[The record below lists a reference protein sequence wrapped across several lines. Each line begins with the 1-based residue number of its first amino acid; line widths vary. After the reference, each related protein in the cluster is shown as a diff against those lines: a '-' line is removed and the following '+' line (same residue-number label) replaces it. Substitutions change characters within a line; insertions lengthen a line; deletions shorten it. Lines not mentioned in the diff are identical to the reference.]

1 MTVPQCVDSPGEGP
15 AHGAQGWHVIV
26 VIVLITVFV
35 LACDSVSPEWLSAA
49 AALIGVLAGS
59 AQRN

>member
-1 MTVPQCVDSPGEGP
+1 VTVPRCVDAPGEGP
-15 AHGAQGWHVIV
+15 AHGATGWHAVV

-35 LACDSVSPEWLSAA
+35 LACTSVSPEWLAAA

-59 AQRN
+59 AQRT